1 VSPDTPTEDPGTLD
15 TEVVASTPSAV
26 PFLRVVRGDP
36 TPEEVAA
43 LTVVLQGLAA
53 ASLPAEDA
61 PVRSEWAAPARRL
74 RTSYPAGRGGW
85 RSGALPR

>member
-1 VSPDTPTEDPGTLD
+1 VSHRTPTQKPETVD
-15 TEVVASTPSAV
+15 TEGSGSGPSTV

-43 LTVVLQGLAA
+43 LTVVLQGVAA
-53 ASLPAEDA
+53 ASLPTDEP
-61 PVRSEWAAPARRL
+61 PVRSQWAAPQRRL

-85 RSGALPR
+85 RSSALPR